1 MSEPPRLRMPAELV
15 HAVRSMHPEIKKKV
29 RLGLATIQSDPSIG
43 KALKDDLAGLRSFRV
58 GRIRIIYRVVEQ
70 EIQIVA
76 VGPRS
81 TIYEET
87 LRLIKR
93 EK

>member
-1 MSEPPRLRMPAELV
+1 MSEPRRLRIPAELAQ
-15 HAVRSMHPEIKKKV
+15 AVRGTHPDIKKKV
-29 RLGLATIQSDPSIG
+29 KLSLAPIQSDPSIG
-43 KALKDDLAGLRSFRV
+43 KALKDDLACLRSFKT
-58 GRIRIIYRVVEQ
+58 GRIRIIYKVLEQ

-76 VGPRS
+76 VGPRR

-93 EK
+93 EQ